1 MLEKTPLPT
10 REESRVVKQGMAA
23 QPRKIQRNNKV
34 VALFVA
40 LIAILAVAGVAPMV
54 VSAIMGPGTRTEML
68 NADGAKPAST
78 DLAGHWTVA
87 KGSRP
92 NTSAVGFTFEEIL
105 PSGHK
110 TTSGT
115 THDVSG
121 AIDIE
126 GTTLQRG
133 EITVQMGNISTDEQK
148 RDVNVRRKLLFTD
161 KYPESRFELTK
172 PVDLSGLP
180 GNGTPGTVVLTGKLS
195 IMGHTHEITQEFQ
208 ALRDDDALVVSADVP
223 ITREDYGV
231 ETPDFIAAK
240 VAPSGLLNIRLSFAK
255 DES

>member
-1 MLEKTPLPT
+1 
-10 REESRVVKQGMAA
+10 MAA
-23 QPRKIQRNNKV
+23 QPRQTRKFQRNNKV

-40 LIAILAVAGVAPMV
+40 LIVILAVAGVAPMI

-78 DLAGHWTVA
+78 DVTGHWTVG

-110 TTSGT
+110 LTSGT

-121 AIDIE
+121 FVDIE

-133 EITVQMGNISTDEQK
+133 EVTVQMGNISTDEQK
-148 RDVNVRRKLLFTD
+148 RDINVRRKLLFTD
-161 KYPESRFELTK
+161 QYPESHFTLTK
-172 PVDLSGLP
+172 PVDVSQVP
-180 GNGTPGTVVLTGKLS
+180 GNGTPGTLTLTGTLT
-195 IMGHTHEITQEFQ
+195 IMGQSHEITQEFQ
-208 ALRDDDALVVSADVP
+208 ALRDDDRLVVSADVP
-223 ITREDYGV
+223 IAREDYGV
-231 ETPDFIAAK
+231 KTPDFIAAK
-240 VAPSGLLNIRLSFAK
+240 VAPKGLLNIRLSFDK
-255 DES
+255 SEG